1 MAKAKTTPSLDNIE
15 RTSVGLRDALF
26 DELDLLRSGEGNA
39 QRAQAVAKL
48 SAQIVSSVKME
59 LDYARFANTAGRPAK
74 SAVKTAPESLM
85 LGTAA

>member
-1 MAKAKTTPSLDNIE
+1 MAKAKTPTLENIE
-15 RTSVGLRDALF
+15 RTSIGLRDALF

-59 LDYARFANTAGRPAK
+59 LDFARFANSASGAG
-74 SAVKTAPESLM
+74 SITKTLKQPTTLA
-85 LGTAA
+85 LGQV

>member
-1 MAKAKTTPSLDNIE
+1 MAKAKAPSLDNIE

-59 LDYARFANTAGRPAK
+59 LDFARFANSASGTGTIAKTSKQPTALA
-74 SAVKTAPESLM
+74 
-85 LGTAA
+85 LGQG

>member
-1 MAKAKTTPSLDNIE
+1 MAKAKATPSLDNIE

-48 SAQIVSSVKME
+48 SSQIVSSVKME
-59 LDYARFANTAGRPAK
+59 LDFARFANAGQTKASSKSGPATLALG
-74 SAVKTAPESLM
+74 SA
-85 LGTAA
+85 

>member
-1 MAKAKTTPSLDNIE
+1 MAKAKTPSLENIE
-15 RTSVGLRDALF
+15 RTSTGLRDALF

-59 LDYARFANTAGRPAK
+59 LDVARFANAGKAPANK
-74 SAVKTAPESLM
+74 GPAVLTLGSA
-85 LGTAA
+85 

>member
-1 MAKAKTTPSLDNIE
+1 MAKAKTPSLKNIE

-59 LDYARFANTAGRPAK
+59 LDFARFANAASGTGAIAKTSKQPTALA
-74 SAVKTAPESLM
+74 
-85 LGTAA
+85 LGQM